1 MRPASGTSTKGLR
14 AKKAG
19 KAMKDTDPAVEA
31 MQQEFYRGLTGGE
44 RLALAFEM
52 SELARELALTRL
64 RAAHP
69 DWTERRCKL
78 ELIRYS
84 LPGGQLPEGLA

>member
-1 MRPASGTSTKGLR
+1 
-14 AKKAG
+14 
-19 KAMKDTDPAVEA
+19 MKDTDPKIEA
-31 MQQEFYRGLTGGE
+31 MQLEFYRRLSGGE

-64 RAAHP
+64 RAEHP
-69 DWTERRCKL
+69 DWSERQCRL

-84 LPGGQLPEGLA
+84 LPDGKLPEGLA